1 MARRYR
7 VGIVGAG
14 IGGRHVEGFLALPEK
29 FEIAVIADRDRER
42 AAALA
47 AKAGA
52 AVHGEFDDAL
62 LARDDLDIIDIC
74 LPPFLHFDTVSRALR
89 AGRHVICEKPL
100 VGSLAEAD
108 ALETL
113 ARERGRTLMPV
124 FQARFGNGLAK
135 ARHLMNSGAAG
146 RVYLATCETHWN
158 RGADYYAVPW
168 RGKFASELGGAF
180 TGHAIHIHDMLT
192 ALLGPVRSVA
202 ATTAVRVNPIETED
216 CGGAVLEMANGA
228 IAVLSVTLGSA
239 DQVSRMRVMCEN
251 VTMISGG
258 PIYACA
264 REPWEFVPKAPKDQ
278 AWLDAALA
286 SAPAGPEEF
295 VGQFS
300 LYHAALESGGEL
312 PVTVADARRAIEL
325 LSAIYHSARTGE
337 RVQLPLTN
345 DHPAYRGWR

>member
-14 IGGRHVEGFLALPEK
+14 IGARHVEGFLALPDQ
-29 FEIAVIADRDRER
+29 FEVAVIADRDHDR

-52 AVHGEFDDAL
+52 AVHGEFDAAL

-89 AGRHVICEKPL
+89 AGRHVVCEKPL

-108 ALETL
+108 ALDAI
-113 ARERGRTLMPV
+113 ARASGRTLMPV

-135 ARHLMNSGAAG
+135 ARHLMDTGAAG
-146 RVYLATCETHWN
+146 RVYLATVETHWS

-192 ALLGPVRSVA
+192 TLLGPVRSVA
-202 ATTAVRVNPIETED
+202 AATAVRVNPIETED

-239 DQVSRMRVMCEN
+239 DQISRLRVMCEN
-251 VTMISGG
+251 VTMTGG
-258 PIYACA
+258 GTIYACA
-264 REPWEFVPKAPKDQ
+264 RDPWEFVPKAPKDQ

-286 SAPAGPEEF
+286 QAPTGPEEF
-295 VGQFS
+295 AGQFA
-300 LYHAALESGGEL
+300 LYHAALEGGGVL
-312 PVTVADARRAIEL
+312 PVTVAEARRAIEL

-337 RVQLPLTN
+337 RVQLPIPN
-345 DHPAYRGWR
+345 DHPVYHGWR